1 MLLWRK
7 VPMIK
12 PEVLSRD
19 SQVTKLATVF
29 KAPLVVVPDISVLPL
44 IELITSAGLSRW
56 AKTRHPEWSLSKQVA
71 AGVVTMLVALGSEWA
86 HNLAHSLAARLVGKP
101 VDAIRVVF
109 GMPLLVYH
117 DLHDPDV
124 TPKQHI
130 LRGLGGPLFNLL
142 MIPLA
147 RWWQQCS
154 PEDSLG
160 REAADAALATN
171 IFLVVAGL
179 QPIPGLDGGV
189 ILKWALVDRGQS
201 IPQAD
206 DNVRKANW
214 LSGAVMAAGSRLAF
228 RKRKR
233 IIGGVLGMLAGVSFL
248 VAKGWLKEA

>member
-1 MLLWRK
+1 
-7 VPMIK
+7 MIK

-19 SQVTKLATVF
+19 TQVIKLTTVF
-29 KAPLVVVPDISVLPL
+29 NAPLVVVPDISVLPL
-44 IELITSAGLSRW
+44 IELITSVGLSRW
-56 AKTRHPEWSLSKQVA
+56 AKTRHPQWPWRMQVA

-86 HNLAHSLAARLVGKP
+86 HNLAHALAANLVGKP

-117 DLHDPDV
+117 DLHDSEV

-130 LRGLGGPLFNLL
+130 LRGLGGPIFNLL

-147 RWWQQCS
+147 RWWQKRS
-154 PEDSLG
+154 TPESLG
-160 REAADAALATN
+160 RDAADAALATN
-171 IFLVVAGL
+171 IFLVYAGL

-189 ILKWALVDRGQS
+189 ILKWALVDRGLS

-206 DNVRKANW
+206 ESVRKANW
-214 LSGAVMAAGSRLAF
+214 VSGIVMAVGSALAF

-233 IIGGVLGMLAGVSFL
+233 WIGGVLGMLAGISFL